1 MIFHVQPVADL
12 LPVTVDRQ
20 PFATQRVDDHQR
32 DELFREVVRAV
43 VVGAVG
49 GENRK
54 TIGVMVGA
62 HQVIAGR
69 LARRVRAVWLVLVRL
84 GERRSVRRQG
94 AIDFVGGNM
103 QETERLLRIARQGFP
118 VGAHRFEQA
127 EGAND
132 VGLDEVFRAMNR
144 TIDMRLGGEIDHRTR
159 LMLGQQLLDQRRV
172 GDIAVDEQVL
182 GVAIDGRQAL
192 QVARVGQLIQVDD
205 QLICL
210 SYPVQDK
217 VSADEAGSAGY

>member
-1 MIFHVQPVADL
+1 
-12 LPVTVDRQ
+12 
-20 PFATQRVDDHQR
+20 
-32 DELFREVVRAV
+32 
-43 VVGAVG
+43 
-49 GENRK
+49 
-54 TIGVMVGA
+54 
-62 HQVIAGR
+62 
-69 LARRVRAVWLVLVRL
+69 
-84 GERRSVRRQG
+84 
-94 AIDFVGGNM
+94 
-103 QETERLLRIARQGFP
+103 
-118 VGAHRFEQA
+118 
-127 EGAND
+127 
-132 VGLDEVFRAMNR
+132 MNR

-217 VSADEAGSAGY
+217 VGADKAGSAGY